1 MENLN
6 TKTKLLNRVK
16 ELEQDKRETELGYE
30 HDELYK
36 AYKEQLAVINEQ
48 REKLRQE
55 MGRLRQ
61 EHKREVKS
69 ELDFF
74 EEEIGYLKSLANQSD
89 GLNPDDYSMEVSRIF
104 RVYYSGYQMPSNLTR
119 LIWVSPCEQYVV
131 MKRRGYS
138 YGQGWTAGYVEV
150 EYHLYHV
157 DEPEYNVRMASKSL
171 FSWRSNRWSK
181 ARLKEVQEAI
191 NKHRFEVLETK

>member
-16 ELEQDKRETELGYE
+16 ELEEEKRKTELGYE
-30 HDELYK
+30 HDELYQV
-36 AYKEQLAVINEQ
+36 YKKQLAEINEQ
-48 REKLRQE
+48 LEKLRQE
-55 MGRLRQ
+55 MARLRQ

-69 ELDFF
+69 DLDFF
-74 EEEIGYLKSLANQSD
+74 QEEIGYLKSLANQSD

-119 LIWVSPCEQYVV
+119 LIWVSRCEQYVV

-138 YGQGWTAGYVEV
+138 YGQGWDAGYIEV

-157 DEPEYNVRMASKSL
+157 DTSEYDVRMASNSL
-171 FSWRSNRWSK
+171 FSWSSKRWSK
-181 ARLKEVQEAI
+181 ARLTEVKEAI
-191 NKHRFEVLETK
+191 NKHRLGIYL